1 MSRLLPAIVL
11 LGFMILPGSPALSQS
26 IYFPPD
32 NNADWERVAPESL
45 GWDTARLDE
54 FLQWL
59 GESETMAFVILKDGK
74 LVVEQYYGLF
84 NRDREWYWA
93 SAGKTV
99 TAVLIGALQQQGLMD
114 IHQPTS
120 RYLGAGWTSLTPEQE
135 QRITPWHQL
144 TMTTG
149 VDYGVADKDCT
160 LPQCLRYRA
169 NAGEQWFYH
178 NAPYTLLT
186 HVAEAAADTN
196 INTLLNKAF
205 ESVPGIKLRYI
216 NGLGSPYNR
225 VVASRAL
232 DMARFGLLVSNRM
245 AWGEGAPLVDS
256 TFADAMLQPSQ
267 DLNPAYGYLWWLNG
281 QDSFIPP
288 GFSISVQQQLIPEA
302 PPDMVSALGA
312 NSQILSIVPSLGL
325 VIVRMGQDPGTLFSF
340 ANQKWSRLAQV
351 LGTST
356 SAIPPAEMP
365 VTTHLDPNYPNPF
378 NPTTVIS
385 YHLASATHVR
395 LDVFDLMGRGIAT
408 LVDAHQP
415 EGTHRLLFQAEGLS
429 SGVYLYRLQT
439 PDAIIT
445 RTMMLIR

>member
-54 FLQWL
+54 LLQWL

-256 TFADAMLQPSQ
+256 TFADAMLKPSQ
-267 DLNPAYGYLWWLNG
+267 RPESGLRIFMVAKWA
-281 QDSFIPP
+281 
-288 GFSISVQQQLIPEA
+288 GFVY
-302 PPDMVSALGA
+302 SAWF
-312 NSQILSIVPSLGL
+312 QHI
-325 VIVRMGQDPGTLFSF
+325 GTATTHSGGTP
-340 ANQKWSRLAQV
+340 RHG
-351 LGTST
+351 LGTGCEFTNFEYCSFVGPGYCAHGT
-356 SAIPPAEMP
+356 GSGNP
-365 VTTHLDPNYPNPF
+365 V
-378 NPTTVIS
+378 
-385 YHLASATHVR
+385 
-395 LDVFDLMGRGIAT
+395 
-408 LVDAHQP
+408 
-415 EGTHRLLFQAEGLS
+415 
-429 SGVYLYRLQT
+429 
-439 PDAIIT
+439 
-445 RTMMLIR
+445 